1 MDLLQEYFLIPL
13 DIFRKTTHNEISK
26 LEAWLYFLSSDKPE
40 DILKVVGK
48 YPEFRELYQDL
59 IVFRYQPKELIDM
72 YRKALREED
81 ASDIKY
87 MVEEQQREI
96 EELKEMNESL
106 QETNESLQEQITK
119 LHILLEEMKEK

>member
-1 MDLLQEYFLIPL
+1 
-13 DIFRKTTHNEISK
+13 
-26 LEAWLYFLSSDKPE
+26 
-40 DILKVVGK
+40 
-48 YPEFRELYQDL
+48 
-59 IVFRYQPKELIDM
+59 M
-72 YRKALREED
+72 YRKALREAD